1 MQYILKT
8 KGLTNML
15 NGIKSKALL
24 IGTMVV
30 SILISGCGV
39 KKDSDDKAMLVIG
52 NNITEV
58 TSDGQERAGGYSL
71 L

>member
-1 MQYILKT
+1 MKKMKKT
-8 KGLTNML
+8 
-15 NGIKSKALL
+15 IYKSKALL